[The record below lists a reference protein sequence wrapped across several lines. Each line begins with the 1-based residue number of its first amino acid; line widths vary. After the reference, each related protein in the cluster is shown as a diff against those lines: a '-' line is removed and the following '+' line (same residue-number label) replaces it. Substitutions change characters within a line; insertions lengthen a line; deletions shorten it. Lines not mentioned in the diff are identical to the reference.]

1 MCLTSDRGG
10 RKVLLS
16 KLPNYLVMK
25 PSTTLRADPGTAR
38 HDDARTVGSSP
49 RGTRDRATRR
59 RAPKLYSALLGLLRI
74 GPALILL
81 LLIVVMSVASPFFFT
96 ERNLQN
102 LGFQSSIVA
111 ALALGQLFVIVT
123 RGIDISVGSVLSL
136 SGVVAIASG
145 GLGFATGASVV
156 AVMLLTGGAV
166 GLVNALFIVKGRLP
180 QPLIVTLAT
189 LGVARGLALL
199 ITDGETNTDVP
210 SIVIE
215 AGTGFVGPIPLP
227 VILIGC
233 FGALL
238 HVIATRTRWG
248 RWIYATG
255 GNPAAARDMG
265 LPVDRIIMSVFVFSG
280 VAAGFAAVLT
290 VGRTGAASPFSG
302 ELLELDAITAV
313 IIGGASLFGGRGSV
327 GGVLVG
333 ALILGT
339 IRNGLDLLNVSPY
352 WQTIAIGAIVLLAL
366 ELDMIRG
373 RLQEKMRS
381 LQAREAAV

>member
-1 MCLTSDRGG
+1 MKPVKNVNPPQVEPKSPSPRQSLRGALQGLAGG
-10 RKVLLS
+10 RFGL
-16 KLPNYLVMK
+16 
-25 PSTTLRADPGTAR
+25 G
-38 HDDARTVGSSP
+38 G
-49 RGTRDRATRR
+49 DREGAGDQT
-59 RAPKLYSALLGLLRI
+59 RAPVVYGAVHGLLQI
-74 GPALILL
+74 GPALILAL
-81 LLIVVMSVASPFFFT
+81 LFVVMTIASPFFFT

-123 RGIDISVGSVLSL
+123 RGIDISVGSVLAL
-136 SGVVAIASG
+136 SGVVGIAFG
-145 GLGFATGASVV
+145 GLGTASGASVV
-156 AVMLLTGGAV
+156 LVILLTGGAV
-166 GLVNALFIVKGRLP
+166 GLLNALFIVKGRLP

-189 LGVARGLALL
+189 LGMARGLALL
-199 ITDGETNTDVP
+199 ITDGETDTNVP

-227 VILIGC
+227 VVLIGC
-233 FGALL
+233 LGVVL
-238 HVIATRTRWG
+238 HVFATRTRWG
-248 RWIYATG
+248 RWIFATG
-255 GNPAAARDMG
+255 GNPEAARELG
-265 LPVDRIIMSVFVFSG
+265 LPVDRIIMSVFIFSG
-280 VAAGFAAVLT
+280 FAAGFAAILS
-290 VGRTGAASPFSG
+290 VGRTGSASPFAG

-339 IRNGLDLLNVSPY
+339 IRNGLDLLSVSPY

-373 RLQEKMRS
+373 RLEQRMRS
-381 LQAREAAV
+381 LRSREVE